1 MTLADYQ
8 ITITQAEGAADYAE
22 VARLALDYARWFE
35 AEMGHDFC
43 FQNFDDELK
52 ALDQVYGRPKGNAWL
67 AKDAAGQ
74 AVGLIAVKDLGGG
87 ACEMKRL
94 WVDPSQRGTGLGRTL
109 AELSITW
116 ARDAGYQVMKLD
128 TLRRMESA
136 RALYAALG
144 FSPCE
149 SYVHN
154 PIEDVIFMELT
165 L

>member
-1 MTLADYQ
+1 MTLTQ
-8 ITITQAEGAADYAE
+8 HKLTITQAEGAADYEE

-43 FQNFDDELK
+43 FKGFDEELK
-52 ALDQVYGRPKGNAWL
+52 ALERLYGRPKGNAWL
-67 AKDAAGQ
+67 AKDASGR
-74 AVGLIAVKDLGGG
+74 AVGLIAVKDLADG

-94 WVDPSQRGTGLGRTL
+94 WVDPSQRGTGLGRVL
-109 AELSITW
+109 AEISIAW
-116 ARDAGYQVMKLD
+116 AREAGYRVMKLD

-136 RALYAALG
+136 RALYEALG
-144 FSPCE
+144 FSPCD

-154 PIEDVIFMELT
+154 PIEDVVFLELA